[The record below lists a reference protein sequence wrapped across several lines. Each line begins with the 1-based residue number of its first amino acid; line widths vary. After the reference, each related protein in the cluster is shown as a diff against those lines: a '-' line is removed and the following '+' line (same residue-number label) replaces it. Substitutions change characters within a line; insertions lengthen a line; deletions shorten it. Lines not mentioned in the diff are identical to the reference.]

1 MLTNPGKVSKD
12 FVSGKRQRYSNPF
25 QFYLTVSILFFLIV
39 GLTNT
44 YQEFR
49 EFSDGG
55 TQKPPPRMVKADNV
69 KVLDSVAKTAQNNL
83 KTTFQNLDSSKRAEV
98 MELIPPQVLDSISM
112 DQNKPVISEKG
123 VVNADEIDDR
133 LGKMMEFIGE
143 NPNMG
148 VDEALDNLKLKKDF
162 LNRFLYTRAEVLNSF
177 RDNTTKANKEFLQE
191 LISYASVSLFIFLPL
206 FTLFLKLIYIRRKF
220 TYVEHLIFVFH
231 TQTVF
236 FILSTIFFI
245 ISQFVVNTDVMLTF
259 TGLFLIYLYI
269 AMKKFYQQGYFRTFF
284 KFMLLNTIY
293 TFLGALGS
301 AIVIVIAFALY

>member
-83 KTTFQNLDSSKRAEV
+83 KTTFQNLDSSERAEV

-112 DQNKPVISEKG
+112 DQNKPVINIGGTDYKLVE
-123 VVNADEIDDR
+123 
-133 LGKMMEFIGE
+133 MMEFRDK

-148 VDEALDNLKLKKDF
+148 VNEALDNLKLKKNPW
-162 LNRFLYTRAEVLNSF
+162 NRFLYTRAEVLNSF
-177 RDNTTKANKEFLQE
+177 RDNTTKANDKEN
-191 LISYASVSLFIFLPL
+191 S
-206 FTLFLKLIYIRRKF
+206 
-220 TYVEHLIFVFH
+220 
-231 TQTVF
+231 
-236 FILSTIFFI
+236 
-245 ISQFVVNTDVMLTF
+245 
-259 TGLFLIYLYI
+259 
-269 AMKKFYQQGYFRTFF
+269 
-284 KFMLLNTIY
+284 
-293 TFLGALGS
+293 
-301 AIVIVIAFALY
+301 

>member
-55 TQKPPPRMVKADNV
+55 TQKPPPPSMVKADNV
-69 KVLDSVAKTAQNNL
+69 KVLDSVVKTAQNNL
-83 KTTFQNLDSSKRAEV
+83 KTTFQNLDSSERAEV

-112 DQNKPVISEKG
+112 DQNKPVINIG
-123 VVNADEIDDR
+123 GIDFK
-133 LGKMMEFIGE
+133 LVEMMEFRDK

-148 VDEALDNLKLKKDF
+148 VNEALDNLKLKKSPW
-162 LNRFLYTRAEVLNSF
+162 NRFLYTRAEVLNSF

-191 LISYASVSLFIFLPL
+191 LISYASISLFIFLPL

-245 ISQFVVNTDVMLTF
+245 ISQFVANTDVMLTF

>member
-1 MLTNPGKVSKD
+1 M
-12 FVSGKRQRYSNPF
+12 
-25 QFYLTVSILFFLIV
+25 
-39 GLTNT
+39 
-44 YQEFR
+44 EFR
-49 EFSDGG
+49 D
-55 TQKPPPRMVKADNV
+55 K
-69 KVLDSVAKTAQNNL
+69 
-83 KTTFQNLDSSKRAEV
+83 
-98 MELIPPQVLDSISM
+98 
-112 DQNKPVISEKG
+112 
-123 VVNADEIDDR
+123 
-133 LGKMMEFIGE
+133 

-148 VDEALDNLKLKKDF
+148 VNEALDNLKLKKNPW
-162 LNRFLYTRAEVLNSF
+162 NRFLYTRAEVLNSF

-293 TFLGALGS
+293 AFLGALGS

>member
-55 TQKPPPRMVKADNV
+55 TQKPPPPSMVKADNV

-83 KTTFQNLDSSKRAEV
+83 KTTFQNLDSSERVEV

-112 DQNKPVISEKG
+112 DQNKPVINIGGTDFKLVE
-123 VVNADEIDDR
+123 
-133 LGKMMEFIGE
+133 MMEFRGK

-148 VDEALDNLKLKKDF
+148 VNEALDNLKLKKILGIGF
-162 LNRFLYTRAEVLNSF
+162 CT
-177 RDNTTKANKEFLQE
+177 QE
-191 LISYASVSLFIFLPL
+191 Q
-206 FTLFLKLIYIRRKF
+206 KF
-220 TYVEHLIFVFH
+220 
-231 TQTVF
+231 
-236 FILSTIFFI
+236 
-245 ISQFVVNTDVMLTF
+245 
-259 TGLFLIYLYI
+259 
-269 AMKKFYQQGYFRTFF
+269 
-284 KFMLLNTIY
+284 
-293 TFLGALGS
+293 
-301 AIVIVIAFALY
+301 

>member
-55 TQKPPPRMVKADNV
+55 TQKPPPPSMVKADNV
-69 KVLDSVAKTAQNNL
+69 KVLDSVVKTAQNNL

-112 DQNKPVISEKG
+112 DQNKPVINIGGTDFKLVE
-123 VVNADEIDDR
+123 
-133 LGKMMEFIGE
+133 MMEFRGK

-148 VDEALDNLKLKKDF
+148 VNEALDNLKLKKNPW
-162 LNRFLYTRAEVLNSF
+162 NRFLYTRAEVLNSF
-177 RDNTTKANKEFLQE
+177 RDNTKKANKEFLQE
-191 LISYASVSLFIFLPL
+191 LISYASISLFIFLPL

-245 ISQFVVNTDVMLTF
+245 ISQFVANTDVMLTF

>member
-1 MLTNPGKVSKD
+1 MDLFLGMRNFGQPSSLCLQTRKSFKR
-12 FVSGKRQRYSNPF
+12 FCQWERQRYSNPF
-25 QFYLTVSILFFLIV
+25 QFYLPFLFYFPVV

-55 TQKPPPRMVKADNV
+55 TQKPPPRMVNADNV

-83 KTTFQNLDSSKRAEV
+83 KTTFQNLDSSERAEV

-112 DQNKPVISEKG
+112 DQNKPVINIG
-123 VVNADEIDDR
+123 GIDHR
-133 LGKMMEFIGE
+133 LVEMMEFRDK
-143 NPNMG
+143 NPNIG
-148 VDEALDNLKLKKDF
+148 VNEGLDNLKLKKDF
-162 LNRFLYTRAEVLNSF
+162 LNRFLYTKAEVLNSF

-269 AMKKFYQQGYFRTFF
+269 AMKNFTNKDILEPF
-284 KFMLLNTIY
+284 
-293 TFLGALGS
+293 
-301 AIVIVIAFALY
+301 